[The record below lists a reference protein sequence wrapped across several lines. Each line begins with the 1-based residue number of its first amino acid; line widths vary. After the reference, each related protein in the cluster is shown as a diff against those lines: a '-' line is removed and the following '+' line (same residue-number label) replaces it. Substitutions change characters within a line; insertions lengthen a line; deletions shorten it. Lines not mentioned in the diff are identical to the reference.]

1 MQILKGTKRE
11 ITLMEWNEQLKKA
24 EKKLSDS
31 QECERRFG
39 DGDSKQWVDED
50 EKKVAEIKQHIKE
63 VTEYMDKHNIKQS
76 TTPSRAANPGK
87 EAGGHDNERN

>member
-31 QECERRFG
+31 CKCFELYG
-39 DGDSKQWVDED
+39 DEDSKQWIEED
-50 EKKVAEIKQHIKE
+50 QEKVNKIKEQIKQVI
-63 VTEYMDKHNIKQS
+63 EYMDEHNIK
-76 TTPSRAANPGK
+76 
-87 EAGGHDNERN
+87 